1 LWPKNPSPHP
11 SKKAVLDI
19 SNAFSS
25 ACVPVMRK
33 NAVLI
38 VLNASG
44 KNKRNRMY
52 LFLFYVYSK

>member
-1 LWPKNPSPHP
+1 
-11 SKKAVLDI
+11 
-19 SNAFSS
+19 
-25 ACVPVMRK
+25 MRK